1 MLTFAQFWGESAQIS
16 SRHQVRAAATA
27 ERGRSFKSLGFNEK
41 QICRVLRYNSGV
53 LILSIDTCDPHGSV
67 ALAENDRPL
76 GMIPHSTHE
85 AYSSWLLPA
94 VNRLL
99 QSGGITMKDVDL
111 YAVAVGPGSFT
122 GVRVGLTTAK
132 AWAEVYGRPAA
143 PVSRLEAVASQRTE
157 MAPLTGAFLDASREQ
172 IFGALYSDIGGELQ
186 LIEEERVA
194 DPEEFLKFADQAADG
209 RRVSWISSDP
219 ERMEGSERWR
229 ATREA
234 RGPVKR
240 VGKYLAEAIGLIGY
254 KKALKGQTVDGL
266 GLDANYVR
274 RPDAEVLWKGIAAK
288 N

>member
-1 MLTFAQFWGESAQIS
+1 MI
-16 SRHQVRAAATA
+16 
-27 ERGRSFKSLGFNEK
+27 
-41 QICRVLRYNSGV
+41 
-53 LILSIDTCDPHGSV
+53 ILSIDTGDPHGSV
-67 ALAENDRPL
+67 AVAVDNRPVQ
-76 GMIPHSTHE
+76 MMVHDTQE
-85 AYSSWLLPA
+85 EYSAWLLPT
-94 VNRLL
+94 VNHALRLH
-99 QSGGITMKDVDL
+99 GIDMSDVDL

-122 GVRVGLTTAK
+122 GVRVGLATVK

-143 PVSRLEAVASQRTE
+143 AVSRLEAAASQSAET
-157 MAPLTGAFLDASREQ
+157 APLIGAFLDASRGQ
-172 IFGALYSDIGGELQ
+172 IFGALYSDTGGELQ
-186 LIEEERVA
+186 LVEEERVS
-194 DPEEFLKFADQAADG
+194 DPEEFLEFADGVAGG
-209 RRVSWISSDP
+209 RRVHWISSDP

-288 N
+288 S